1 MNRMFSVWRKELRS
15 LFNSPV
21 AYGAILFFL
30 IFTAVWFLWMDQFL
44 AQKVASLRT
53 YFALFPLAF
62 IVLVPAVTMRS
73 WADERKMGSQELLLT
88 LPVRTGHL
96 VLAKF
101 LAAWTLILTMILLT
115 IPMTVMVTGLGQF
128 EMGEILGEYIGSI
141 LLSGAATA
149 LGIFLSGLAT
159 NTISAFLM
167 SLGALLLLTLSVTL
181 GAALSLP
188 DSVGNLLRF
197 FSLDARYANFQRGL
211 IDTKDA
217 LYYVWFAVLFLY
229 LNTKVLILR
238 KWR

>member
-44 AQKVASLRT
+44 AQKVASLRN

-167 SLGALLLLTLSVTL
+167 SLGSLLILTLSVTL

-188 DSVGNLLRF
+188 DAVGNILRF